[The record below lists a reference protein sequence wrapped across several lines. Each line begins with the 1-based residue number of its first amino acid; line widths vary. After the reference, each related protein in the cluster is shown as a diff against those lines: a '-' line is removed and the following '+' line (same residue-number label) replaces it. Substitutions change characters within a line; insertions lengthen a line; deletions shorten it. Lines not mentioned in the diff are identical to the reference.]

1 MKAIKLHVNGT
12 TIELNTHEVNG
23 KTLYKAQD
31 LLRGYG
37 MDSRK
42 ANDTIRNWKESLITK
57 SLRKLENSGT
67 VEFTVPENGSVR
79 ENRVLGQTL
88 EDEAKAK
95 VEALL
100 VVVRGGKHQGT
111 YLTERQIYKLAG
123 YVDGDF
129 EDAVYE
135 AFEAL
140 VHGDTEK
147 ALAITGSVA
156 EIHEIMLSKR
166 PMAKIAKMH
175 AQYGYPRINL
185 FVKEFLFG
193 KASRNFNASKADRM
207 RLANS
212 FRLYIKQYYNSLH
225 GEAAAEARADVIE
238 ADATAN
244 NYRLRRHSQYVSF
257 QRTRAQKAITQHVAV
272 MRHNVQTLSAFGI

>member
-1 MKAIKLHVNGT
+1 MKAIKLHVNNT

-31 LLRGYG
+31 LLKGYG

-42 ANDTIRNWKESLITK
+42 ANDTIHNWKQTLITK
-57 SLRKLENSGT
+57 ALRTLEKT
-67 VEFTVPENGSVR
+67 SVR
-79 ENRVLGQTL
+79 ENPVLGQTL
-88 EDEAKAK
+88 EDQAKAK

-100 VVVRGGKHQGT
+100 VVVRGGKTPGT

-175 AQYGYPRINL
+175 EDCGFPRINI

-193 KASRNFNASKADRM
+193 KASNNLDASKTDRV

-212 FRLYIKQYYNSLH
+212 FRRYINQYYNSLR
-225 GEAAAEARADVIE
+225 GEAAAEARPDVIE
-238 ADATAN
+238 ADAIAN
-244 NYRLRRHSQYVSF
+244 DYRHRKHRQYVSF
-257 QRTRAQKAITQHVAV
+257 QHTRTRKAITQHVAV